1 MRMSKSIS
9 YFESFVKEDFVRKE
23 EFDKGIKT
31 AINEIEQIMLTGG
44 DEINKGVK
52 ETAAALEELIKEN
65 YEIEERIFDTNRELR
80 NIIERLEIIIY
91 HQGTQTRLIE
101 KLVRAVWIIGGAIA
115 TAATLNIFI
124 G

>member
-1 MRMSKSIS
+1 MSKSIG
-9 YFESFVKEDFVRKE
+9 YAESFVKEDFVRKE
-23 EFDKGIKT
+23 EFDKGVKT
-31 AINEIEQIMLTGG
+31 AVNEIEQIILTGG

-52 ETAAALEELIKEN
+52 ETVAALEELIKES
-65 YEIEERIFDTNRELR
+65 YEIENRIFDTNREIR
-80 NIIERLEIIIY
+80 NLIERLEIIIC
-91 HQGTQTRLIE
+91 HQGMQSRLIE

>member
-1 MRMSKSIS
+1 MSKSIS
-9 YFESFVKEDFVRKE
+9 FAESFVKEDFVRKE

-31 AINEIEQIMLTGG
+31 AVNEIEQIMLTGG

-80 NIIERLEIIIY
+80 NIIERLEIIIC
-91 HQGTQTRLIE
+91 HQGTQARLIE
-101 KLVRAVWIIGGAIA
+101 KLVRAVWIIGGIIA